1 MDFELIKQ
9 HRVTPNKI
17 IYQGIKRML
26 DILLCLLILPVG
38 LPLML
43 ISALAIYLNSP
54 GPVFIDQIRIGKGG
68 RLFRIYKFRT
78 MKLDFNVQQNR
89 AYMIAYVRG
98 DLDCQ
103 EEGQEIFK
111 PIQPNQ
117 VFRVGRL
124 LRKTSLDEL
133 PQIINI
139 FKGEMSIVGPRPNVP
154 WEVGAYR
161 PWHHERLEVLP
172 GVTGLAQVYG
182 RSCLDFD
189 TLVRKDVEYI
199 ENRSLTLDLKILW
212 WTAKIVMRC
221 TGVL

>member
-9 HRVTPNKI
+9 PRVIPRQI
-17 IYQGIKRML
+17 LYESAKRMM
-26 DILLCLLILPVG
+26 DILICLMILPVA

-43 ISALAIYLNSP
+43 ICALAIYLNSP
-54 GPVFIDQIRIGKGG
+54 GPVIIDQIRIGKGG
-68 RLFRIYKFRT
+68 RPFRIYKFRT
-78 MKLDFNVQQNR
+78 MKLDFDVQQNR

-103 EEGQEIFK
+103 EDGKEIHK
-111 PIQPNQ
+111 PIQSYQ
-117 VFRVGRL
+117 IFRMGRL
-124 LRKTSLDEL
+124 LRKTSLDEV

-182 RSCLDFD
+182 RSCLGFND
-189 TLVRKDVEYI
+189 LVRKDVEYI
-199 ENRSLTLDLKILW
+199 ENRSLMLDLKILW
-212 WTAKIVMRC
+212 WTAKIVVRG